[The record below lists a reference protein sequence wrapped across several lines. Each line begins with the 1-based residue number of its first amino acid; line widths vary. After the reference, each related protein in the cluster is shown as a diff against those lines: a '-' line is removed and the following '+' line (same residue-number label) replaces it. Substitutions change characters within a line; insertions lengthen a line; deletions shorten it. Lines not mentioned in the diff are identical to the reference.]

1 MALHTDLP
9 IYRTGTDLLAMGYV
23 IQRDMPRGFKRSLGE
38 KIVQGCTD
46 MLELMAM
53 ANATRRG
60 ERAANIERLLVLIRA
75 TMVTLRVGHD
85 LKAIPRKQ
93 WSAAVFLLEKI
104 GAQAGGW
111 LKSATNR
118 APAT

>member
-9 IYRTGTDLLAMGYV
+9 IHRTGVALLAAAYV

-46 MLELMAM
+46 MLELMAL
-53 ANATRRG
+53 ANATRRE
-60 ERAANIERLLVLIRA
+60 ERAANLHHLLVLQRA
-75 TMVTLRVGHD
+75 TTVTLRVAHD
-85 LKAIPRKQ
+85 L
-93 WSAAVFLLEKI
+93 AAVPHQRWAAAVLLIEKI

-111 LKSATNR
+111 LKNTNR
-118 APAT
+118 APAA

>member
-1 MALHTDLP
+1 MALHADLP
-9 IYRTGTDLLAMGYV
+9 IYRTGTELLAMGYL

-46 MLELMAM
+46 MLELMAL
-53 ANATRRG
+53 ANATRRA
-60 ERAANIERLLVLIRA
+60 ERAANIERLLVLLRA
-75 TMVTLRVGHD
+75 TTVTLRVAHE
-85 LKAIPRKQ
+85 LRAVPTKQ
-93 WSAAVFLLEKI
+93 WSAAVLLLEGI

-118 APAT
+118 APAA

>member
-9 IYRTGTDLLAMGYV
+9 IYRTGTELLGMGYL

-46 MLELMAM
+46 MLEQMAL
-53 ANATRRG
+53 ANATRRHD
-60 ERAANIERLLVLIRA
+60 RAAHIEQLLVLIRA
-75 TMVTLRVGHD
+75 TTVTLRVGHD
-85 LKAIPRKQ
+85 LRAIPTRQ
-93 WSAAVFLLEKI
+93 WAAAVLLLEKV

-111 LKSATNR
+111 LKSANR
-118 APAT
+118 APAA